1 MMFRLLLIRV
11 LLALV
16 WMACP
21 CLPALAAH
29 SSAAAEPVI
38 MRVDQINE
46 LVRVDVTKDEGDFS
60 PPPDSAPWMNTTLPH
75 IWSHTHP
82 GFEGTMWYRMTV
94 TLPRAPSVIWA
105 VYLPRVVMNAQVWVN
120 GAPLGYTGV
129 MTPPVT
135 RNWYVPLLVNVP
147 PHLWQAG
154 TNVIHIRVASGF
166 VSRNGMAPIQVG
178 PQDQLA
184 STYKRRYWL
193 QVDGVHGANVAL
205 LTLGCFML
213 IVWMRDREQSAIG
226 FMGLSSVSW
235 ALGTLVLV
243 APNPPL
249 SLLVWENLA
258 YTLSVVSQLLL
269 CLFFFRFAGQ
279 RRVWVERFV
288 FSLMVLIPVY
298 GLLMPRYDLT
308 ALFFAMIYVLAL
320 WSMGEAIWHVLR
332 HGRLDGMWL
341 VAGCVALVPS
351 GAHDV
356 MILTGSLQYDT
367 IYWLYYAGPLMMACN
382 TVIVAGDHARSRL
395 ALSELNRTLADRV
408 AERER
413 ALTESFERLAALE
426 SAQAV
431 SAERSRILKDMHD
444 GVGAHLTSALRQ
456 LQGRDHQPVDV
467 PLVTQTLRDSLDQLK
482 LSIDALSLMPGDVEG
497 LLASWRFRLAPRL
510 KAAGIELVWDVER
523 LPPWPAGQSP
533 ALRQLQYILF
543 EGLSNVLQH
552 SGATRLVL
560 SARDLE
566 HHIRVSL
573 IDNGQGWLRSGPY
586 EGQGLQT
593 MRTRAQ
599 AIGARMEFLPVP
611 DGGLELRLSL
621 PMDGGPGTVDIPVT
635 P

>member
-1 MMFRLLLIRV
+1 MGRAQASARV
-11 LLALV
+11 PHPEPVVQPLNMDRGNVLDHAWIVTDDGDLT
-16 WMACP
+16 P
-21 CLPALAAH
+21 PGD
-29 SSAAAEPVI
+29 AAAW
-38 MRVDQINE
+38 QA
-46 LVRVDVTKDEGDFS
+46 TG
-60 PPPDSAPWMNTTLPH
+60 LPH
-75 IWSHTHP
+75 IWSRTHP
-82 GFEGTMWYRMTV
+82 GFEGTMWYRMQV
-94 TLPRAPSVIWA
+94 SLPRKPSVMWA

-120 GAPLGYTGV
+120 GVPLAYTGV
-129 MTPPVT
+129 MTQPVT
-135 RNWYVPLLVNVP
+135 RNWYVPLLTNVP
-147 PHLWQAG
+147 PHLWQEG
-154 TNVIHIRVASGF
+154 VNVIHIRVASGF
-166 VSRNGMAPIQVG
+166 VSRNGLAPVQVG
-178 PQDQLA
+178 PLDHVA
-184 STYKRRYWL
+184 ENYKHRAWA

-205 LTLGCFML
+205 LTVGAFML
-213 IVWMRDREQSAIG
+213 LVWVRDREQSAIG
-226 FMGLSSVSW
+226 FMGLASVFW
-235 ALGTLVLV
+235 ALGTLVQV
-243 APNPPL
+243 APNPL
-249 SLLVWENLA
+249 LTELVWENMA
-258 YTLSVVSQLLL
+258 YIFSVHSQLLL

-288 FSLMVLIPVY
+288 FSLMVLIPLY
-298 GLLMPRYDLT
+298 GLLMPQFDLNT
-308 ALFFAMIYVLAL
+308 LFFALIYALGL
-320 WSMGEAIWHVLR
+320 WSMAESIWHVLR
-332 HGRLDGMWL
+332 HGRRDGGWL
-341 VAGCVALVPS
+341 VAGCLILVPA

-356 MILTGSLQYDT
+356 MVLAGALPFDSL
-367 IYWLYYAGPLMMACN
+367 YWLHYAGPIMIACN
-382 TVIVAGDHARSRL
+382 TVIVAGDQARSRR

-413 ALTESFERLAALE
+413 ALKGSFERLAALE
-426 SAQAV
+426 RSQAV

-456 LQGRDHQPVDV
+456 LQGSDHAPVDV

-482 LSIDALSLMPGDVEG
+482 LSVDALSLMPGDVEG

-510 KAAGIELVWDVER
+510 KAAGIELVWDVDR

-543 EGLSNVLQH
+543 EGLSNVMQH
-552 SGATRLVL
+552 SGATRLIL

-573 IDNGQGWLRSGPY
+573 IDNGKGWLRSSPY

-621 PMDGGPGTVDIPVT
+621 PMHGEPGSVDIAVT